1 MTIVERIRHGGEL
14 LSFAV
19 LVVLDEHVIVNCG
32 LWFWPPLGGP
42 FDRKV
47 FVFQSRRR

>member
-19 LVVLDEHVIVNCG
+19 LVVLDEHVIVNW
-32 LWFWPPLGGP
+32 LWSAFGAGAL
-42 FDRKV
+42 
-47 FVFQSRRR
+47 SRQG